1 MLDTYR
7 KLWQLLNGHERRRAV
22 LLGVLILFMG
32 LAEAIGVASVL
43 PFIAVLNSPQMI
55 ERDARLS
62 ALRDWTGYH
71 DTMDFLTFLGVA
83 MFLLI
88 VFSLVVKAAGT
99 YATIRFAS
107 MRGYSLSSR
116 LLSGY
121 LSLPYSWFLGRHSAT
136 LGRTV
141 LNEVELVV
149 NSMLLPALK
158 LLTQGAVILFLV
170 GLLLI
175 ADPVAALLAATLL
188 GGAYA
193 AIFTTL
199 RHRMLHYG
207 RVRLN
212 ANTARFKTA
221 NEALGG
227 IKDLKIL
234 GMTQAAADRFRPH
247 ARRMADANAAGSLMG
262 MLPRFALEAVVFGGM
277 LLFALALMSQG
288 QEAVQTAMPL
298 LGLYAFAGAR
308 LFPALQGFYWAMAQ
322 LRSGTAALDALHED
336 LEQTRRLGEPQPSG
350 PPPAPLGLEDRLEL
364 RGVRYAYPNTDR
376 SALQGLDLS
385 VPALSSAGIVGSS
398 GAGKT
403 TALDVML
410 GLLDPQEG
418 ALTVDGVPVGPAN
431 RRAWQ
436 ATVGYVPQQI
446 FLVDD
451 TVAANIA
458 FGVDPQKIDMEA
470 VERAARMAEL
480 HRFVTEEMPEGYKTL
495 VGERGVRLSGGQR
508 QRIGIARA
516 LYRDPDVLFLDEATA
531 ALDNL
536 TERAVMEAVANLGG
550 RKTVVMIAHRLSTV
564 RNCDVIFLMDK
575 GKVTARGRYDDLIA
589 NSESF
594 REMAQ
599 GMG

>member
-1 MLDTYR
+1 M
-7 KLWQLLNGHERRRAV
+7 
-22 LLGVLILFMG
+22 
-32 LAEAIGVASVL
+32 
-43 PFIAVLNSPQMI
+43 
-55 ERDARLS
+55 
-62 ALRDWTGYH
+62 
-71 DTMDFLTFLGVA
+71 
-83 MFLLI
+83 
-88 VFSLVVKAAGT
+88 
-99 YATIRFAS
+99 
-107 MRGYSLSSR
+107 
-116 LLSGY
+116 
-121 LSLPYSWFLGRHSAT
+121 
-136 LGRTV
+136 
-141 LNEVELVV
+141 
-149 NSMLLPALK
+149 
-158 LLTQGAVILFLV
+158 
-170 GLLLI
+170 
-175 ADPVAALLAATLL
+175 
-188 GGAYA
+188 
-193 AIFTTL
+193 
-199 RHRMLHYG
+199 
-207 RVRLN
+207 
-212 ANTARFKTA
+212 
-221 NEALGG
+221 
-227 IKDLKIL
+227 
-234 GMTQAAADRFRPH
+234 
-247 ARRMADANAAGSLMG
+247 
-262 MLPRFALEAVVFGGM
+262 
-277 LLFALALMSQG
+277 
-288 QEAVQTAMPL
+288 
-298 LGLYAFAGAR
+298 
-308 LFPALQGFYWAMAQ
+308 
-322 LRSGTAALDALHED
+322 
-336 LEQTRRLGEPQPSG
+336 
-350 PPPAPLGLEDRLEL
+350 
-364 RGVRYAYPNTDR
+364 RYAYPNTDR

>member
-1 MLDTYR
+1 MLATYR
-7 KLWQLLNGHERRRAV
+7 KLWRLLDAHERRRAV
-22 LLGVLILFMG
+22 MLGFLILLMG

-43 PFIAVLNSPQMI
+43 PFIAVLNNPGMI
-55 ERDARLS
+55 DEDARLS
-62 ALRDWTGYH
+62 ALRDWTGYQ
-71 DTMDFLTFLGVA
+71 DPMDFLTFLGIG

-88 VFSLVVKAAGT
+88 VFSLVVKAGGT

-107 MRGYSLSSR
+107 MRGYGLSSR

-121 LSLPYSWFLGRHSAT
+121 MSLPYSWFLGRHSAA

-149 NSMLLPALK
+149 NGMLLPALK
-158 LLTQGAVILFLV
+158 LLTQGAVILFMV
-170 GLLLI
+170 GLLLL
-175 ADPVAALLAATLL
+175 ANPVAAAAAAVLL

-193 AIFTTL
+193 TIFATL
-199 RHRMLHYG
+199 RHRMLHFG
-207 RVRLN
+207 QVRLQ
-212 ANTARFKTA
+212 ANTARFKVA
-221 NEALGG
+221 GEALGG

-234 GMTQAAADRFRPH
+234 GMTRAAADRFRPP
-247 ARRMADANAAGSLMG
+247 ARRMAEANAAASLMG

-277 LLFALALMSQG
+277 LIFALILMSQG
-288 QEAVQTAMPL
+288 QAAVQAAVPL

-308 LFPALQGFYWAMAQ
+308 LFPALQGFYAALTQ
-322 LRSGTAALDALHED
+322 LRSGSAALEALHED
-336 LEQTRRLGEPQPSG
+336 LEQTRRMGEPDPEG
-350 PPPAPLGLEDRLEL
+350 PPPAPLGLTRRLEL
-364 RGVRYAYPNTDR
+364 SGVRFAYPNTER

-385 VPALSSAGIVGSS
+385 VPALRSVGIVGGS

-410 GLLDPQEG
+410 GLLEPQEG
-418 ALTVDGVPVGPAN
+418 EMRVDGTPIGPKN

-458 FGVDPQKIDMEA
+458 FGLESAEINMAA

-480 HRFVTEEMPEGYKTL
+480 HRFVTEELPQGYDTH
-495 VGERGVRLSGGQR
+495 VGERGLRLSGGQR

-564 RNCDVIFLMDK
+564 RNCDVIFLMEK
-575 GKVTARGRYDDLIA
+575 GRVSASGTYDELVETSA
-589 NSESF
+589 SF

-599 GMG
+599 GVG